1 MSNIYLYSALA
12 VMALVTAALRF
23 LPFLLFGGGRK
34 TPKTV
39 EKLSRTLPS
48 AVMAMLVVYC
58 LKGVRFDSVGSFLP
72 EVLASLTVAVLH
84 IWRRSTLL
92 SIVGGTL
99 CYMFLVQSVF

>member
-1 MSNIYLYSALA
+1 MNGTYLYSALA

-58 LKGVRFDSVGSFLP
+58 LKGIRFDSLDAFLP
-72 EVLASLTVAVLH
+72 ELLSALAVAVLH
-84 IWRRSTLL
+84 LWRRSTLL

-99 CYMFLVQSVF
+99 LYMLLVQTVF